1 MTANKIP
8 SVLYQAH
15 GNSLSIERV
24 IKQTLDLLSLVPDS
38 DDATEARLIVT
49 IEDLETILSCLDR
62 S

>member
-1 MTANKIP
+1 MIANKIP

-24 IKQTLDLLSLVPDS
+24 IKQALDLLSLVPAS
-38 DDATEARLIVT
+38 DDATEDKLNVT